1 MRFTKLFA
9 AVLCSLA
16 ALAASGQSLRDEIA
30 ANPGKSGGV
39 YYVYTYD
46 DPVLT
51 PAPKGY
57 KPFYISHYGRHGS
70 RWLLHDSEYEEVM
83 DVFRA
88 ADAAN
93 AFTERG
99 REVYGRVKRVYDD
112 GIDRGGDLSP
122 LGAEQHREIAGRM
135 YRNFPEVFRSG
146 AVVDA
151 QATLVV
157 RCVLSMAAFCERLKE
172 LNPRLEVSRTA
183 GRRTTRYLNFYSK
196 PTNPTL
202 SREYLDFIEKG
213 GWLEEYERIE
223 NEFVRP
229 DRLMSELF
237 ADREFVRTIDAQKLM
252 KGLFYFAADM
262 QNVGLGIS
270 FYDLFTTDELYG
282 LNVYDNY
289 KYYVI
294 RGPSPLNRRF
304 PQYYAKALLEDF
316 LTRADRAVEGGAVSA
331 DLRFGHDGNLM
342 TFVSL
347 LQFEGCDVVES
358 DPEKIA
364 EAWPVYR
371 ISPMAANIQ
380 LVFYRKKASDDVLVK
395 FLYNER
401 EVRIP
406 VASDLAPYYRW
417 NDVRDFYRKAMDNLP
432 DPAGK

>member
-16 ALAASGQSLRDEIA
+16 ALAASGQNLRDEIA

-46 DPVLT
+46 NPVLT

-70 RWLLHDSEYEEVM
+70 RWLLHDSEY
-83 DVFRA
+83 
-88 ADAAN
+88 
-93 AFTERG
+93 
-99 REVYGRVKRVYDD
+99 GRVKRVYDG

-122 LGAEQHREIAGRM
+122 LGAEQHREIAARM

-202 SREYLDFIEKG
+202 SREYLDFIDKG
-213 GWLEEYERIE
+213 GWLEEYERIGDR
-223 NEFVRP
+223 FVRP

-237 ADREFVRTIDAQKLM
+237 ADGEFVRTID
-252 KGLFYFAADM
+252 GPFLFRRRHAERRSGNF
-262 QNVGLGIS
+262 VLRP
-270 FYDLFTTDELYG
+270 LYH
-282 LNVYDNY
+282 
-289 KYYVI
+289 
-294 RGPSPLNRRF
+294 RR
-304 PQYYAKALLEDF
+304 AL
-316 LTRADRAVEGGAVSA
+316 RAECVR
-331 DLRFGHDGNLM
+331 
-342 TFVSL
+342 
-347 LQFEGCDVVES
+347 
-358 DPEKIA
+358 
-364 EAWPVYR
+364 
-371 ISPMAANIQ
+371 Q
-380 LVFYRKKASDDVLVK
+380 L
-395 FLYNER
+395 
-401 EVRIP
+401 
-406 VASDLAPYYRW
+406 
-417 NDVRDFYRKAMDNLP
+417 
-432 DPAGK
+432 

>member
-1 MRFTKLFA
+1 
-9 AVLCSLA
+9 
-16 ALAASGQSLRDEIA
+16 
-30 ANPGKSGGV
+30 
-39 YYVYTYD
+39 
-46 DPVLT
+46 
-51 PAPKGY
+51 
-57 KPFYISHYGRHGS
+57 
-70 RWLLHDSEYEEVM
+70 
-83 DVFRA
+83 
-88 ADAAN
+88 
-93 AFTERG
+93 
-99 REVYGRVKRVYDD
+99 
-112 GIDRGGDLSP
+112 
-122 LGAEQHREIAGRM
+122 
-135 YRNFPEVFRSG
+135 
-146 AVVDA
+146 
-151 QATLVV
+151 
-157 RCVLSMAAFCERLKE
+157 
-172 LNPRLEVSRTA
+172 
-183 GRRTTRYLNFYSK
+183 
-196 PTNPTL
+196 
-202 SREYLDFIEKG
+202 
-213 GWLEEYERIE
+213 
-223 NEFVRP
+223 
-229 DRLMSELF
+229 
-237 ADREFVRTIDAQKLM
+237 M

-364 EAWPVYR
+364 QMWPLYR

-380 LVFYRKKASDDVLVK
+380 LVFYRKKAADDVLVK

-406 VASDLAPYYRW
+406 VESDLAPYYRW
-417 NDVRDFYRKAMDNLP
+417 NDVRDFYRNVMENLP

>member
-9 AVLCSLA
+9 SVLCCLA
-16 ALAASGQSLRDEIA
+16 ALCVSGQSLRDEIA
-30 ANPGKSGGV
+30 AEPAKSGGV

-46 DPVLT
+46 NPVLT

-70 RWLLHDSEYEEVM
+70 RWLLHDSEYDAVM
-83 DVFRA
+83 EVFRSADA
-88 ADAAN
+88 ADA
-93 AFTERG
+93 FTPLG
-99 REVYGRVKRVYDD
+99 REVYDRVKRVYDD
-112 GIDRGGDLSP
+112 GINRGGDLSP
-122 LGAEQHREIAGRM
+122 LGAEQHRQIAGRM
-135 YRNFPEVFRSG
+135 YRNFPEIFRPG

-151 QATLVV
+151 QSTSVV

-172 LNPRLEVSRTA
+172 LNPQLEVSRVA

-202 SREYLDFIEKG
+202 SREYFDFIDKG
-213 GWLEEYERIE
+213 GWLEQYKEIE
-223 NEFVRP
+223 DKFVRP
-229 DRLMSELF
+229 GRLMSELF
-237 ADREFVRTIDAQKLM
+237 ADAQFVRTIDAQKLM

-270 FYDLFTTDELYG
+270 FYDLFTNDELYG

-294 RGPSPLNRRF
+294 RGPSPLNRQF
-304 PQYYAKALLEDF
+304 PQYYAKALLED
-316 LTRADRAVEGGAVSA
+316 LLVRADRAVEGGAVAA

-347 LQFEGCDVVES
+347 LRFEGCDVVES

-364 EAWPVYR
+364 QAWPVYK

-406 VASDLAPYYRW
+406 VASDLSPYYRW
-417 NDVRDFYRKAMDNLP
+417 SDVRDFYRQEMDRLS
-432 DPAGK
+432 DPAAK